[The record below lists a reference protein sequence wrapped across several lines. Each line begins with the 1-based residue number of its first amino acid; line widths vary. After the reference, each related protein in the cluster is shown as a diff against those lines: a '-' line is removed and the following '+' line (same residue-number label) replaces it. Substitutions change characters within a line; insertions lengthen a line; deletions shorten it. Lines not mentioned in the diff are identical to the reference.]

1 MAVSASQ
8 VVILALG
15 FTIFVLSAWGMQ
27 SPGALVKLVTRV
39 MDQNYGM
46 YVAVGVRLV
55 LGAALIIV
63 APVSR
68 FPMIFHVLGWIAIIA
83 AVGLILIG
91 REKLRRIV
99 TWFGQFSSSMIRLWL
114 LFGMAFAGLL
124 IYGVL

>member
-1 MAVSASQ
+1 MAVLGSQ
-8 VVILALG
+8 VAILVLG
-15 FTIFVLSAWGMQ
+15 FTIFVLSAWGMH
-27 SPGALVKLVTRV
+27 SPGSLVGMVTRV
-39 MDQNYGM
+39 MNQSYGM
-46 YVAVGVRLV
+46 YVAVIVRLI
-55 LGAALIIV
+55 LGAALIVV

-91 REKLRRIV
+91 PEKLRRLI